1 MIVIP
6 YFWKTKGNT
15 MQLGIFLS
23 KGGSTLWSIGDNED
37 INAVLIA
44 NGFPTLSLSVS
55 DDGIVYAQ
63 IDHDT
68 VDMSGFY
75 TTNEPDI
82 GDKDV
87 WHCIDVP
94 MDILGLPEFL
104 KIFYRLTNTIFV
116 QGMI

>member
-1 MIVIP
+1 MIVVP

-37 INAVLIA
+37 INSVLIA

-55 DDGIVYAQ
+55 DDGSVYAE
-63 IDHDT
+63 IDRDT
-68 VDMSGFY
+68 IDMSGFY
-75 TTNEPDI
+75 TTDEPDI
-82 GDKDV
+82 GEKDV
-87 WHCIDVP
+87 WHIVDVP

-104 KIFYRLTNTIFV
+104 NIFYTLTGRHF
-116 QGMI
+116 

>member
-1 MIVIP
+1 
-6 YFWKTKGNT
+6 

-23 KGGSTLWSIGDNED
+23 NGGSALWSIGDNED
-37 INAVLIA
+37 INAVLIG
-44 NGFPTLSLSVS
+44 NGFPALTLSVS

-63 IDHDT
+63 IDRDT

-75 TTNEPDI
+75 TTDDPDI
-82 GDKDV
+82 VDKDV

-104 KIFYRLTNTIFV
+104 NIFYRLTNKIFV